1 MKPYLKILL
10 LAISQHFFMHAFSQV
25 VQKKVE
31 HVTHTWV
38 SINSNIFLDK
48 NWFIMADAH
57 LRENGFFSSNS
68 FYFGRIGLGYQF
80 DKSLAVAAGYGNLLS
95 SPTTPGFTTKSDENR
110 IYQQVVYNSSYKN
123 KVNVLQ
129 RLRNEQRWQDIIV
142 NDKKT
147 GEKKFT
153 NRVRYLLSTSLQV
166 FKNPN
171 LPQLVVADEL
181 LVQFGS
187 AIVFNTFDQNR
198 IFIGIKQKI
207 NNNLS
212 FDTGYMSVF
221 QQKSNGISYMQSN
234 TVRLF
239 FYYTVKNKHA
249 DKNLHHKVL
258 DGQE

>member
-1 MKPYLKILL
+1 MKPYSKILL
-10 LAISQHFFMHAFSQV
+10 LAIAQYCFVPAFSQLA
-25 VQKKVE
+25 QKKVE
-31 HVTHTWV
+31 HISQTWE
-38 SINSNIFLDK
+38 SINSNIFLTK
-48 NWFIMADAH
+48 KWFIMADVH
-57 LRENGFFSSNS
+57 LRENDFFKSNS
-68 FYFGRIGLGYQF
+68 FSFGRIGLGYQF
-80 DKSLAVAAGYGNLLS
+80 DKTLSVAAGYGNLLS
-95 SPTTPGFTTKSDENR
+95 SPTTAGYTTKSDETR

-147 GEKKFT
+147 GKKKFT

-212 FDTGYMSVF
+212 FDTGYMNVF
-221 QQKSNGISYMQSN
+221 QQKSNGINYMQSN
-234 TVRLF
+234 TFRLF
-239 FYYTVKNKHA
+239 FYKTVKNKHA
-249 DKNLHHKVL
+249 DKNQHHKVL